1 MILFPVS
8 HSCQLHTTLLNLLA
22 ILPTILKRRRSIRDF
37 LNYATLQ
44 LKSSFYASF
53 SIPLHVFW
61 YKRITVVLLSAK
73 SCPILWD
80 PMDCS
85 TPGFPVLHYLLE
97 FAQTHVHWVDDAIQP
112 SHPVSSPSSSILNLF
127 SIRVF
132 SSELEYHCFLL
143 NLTSSHMILPSLV
156 SSSINLKPF
165 SYVIFPPL
173 KMLLSFL

>member
-8 HSCQLHTTLLNLLA
+8 HSCQLHTTLLNLLT

-97 FAQTHVHWVDDAIQP
+97 FAQTYVHWSGDAIQP
-112 SHPVSSPSSSILNLF
+112 SHLLCPRLLPLIFASIRAFSNVLALHIRWSKYWSVSFSISPSN
-127 SIRVF
+127 
-132 SSELEYHCFLL
+132 EYPRL
-143 NLTSSHMILPSLV
+143 ISL
-156 SSSINLKPF
+156 
-165 SYVIFPPL
+165 
-173 KMLLSFL
+173 